1 MCVRACV
8 RACVFWR
15 WEKTKGGH
23 EKHAVSQMHLNWREL
38 GQVTNLLA
46 FWDRTLRVCTHVHV
60 TGCACGCMELC
71 VHARVCT
78 CDCVCMQVDH
88 MHDGRCVNVVY
99 TGVGWGTTGDREPW
113 NLSPFLALNVLPKK
127 LGQQN
132 QPRPRI
138 DSLQLLRTL
147 EAGKER

>member
-1 MCVRACV
+1 MGRGSFFGV
-8 RACVFWR
+8 CVFWR

-38 GQVTNLLA
+38 RQVTYLLA
-46 FWDRTLRVCTHVHV
+46 FWDRTLCVCARTRVGLGVDV
-60 TGCACGCMELC
+60 WNC

-78 CDCVCMQVDH
+78 CDCVCIKADH
-88 MHDGRCVNVVY
+88 MHDGRCVNVGY
-99 TGVGWGTTGDREPW
+99 TGAGWGTTGDREPW

-132 QPRPRI
+132 QPRPRSA
-138 DSLQLLRTL
+138 SLQLLRTL